1 MKKPTPKLQ
10 PKIFKSALP
19 DLKEIPMDE
28 VGRIKSSLE
37 ALNPEEI
44 INNAL
49 KASNS
54 IYDSN
59 ITKIKKDD
67 LLEQTKSKA
76 VMNFITELKNKN
88 EQQMRDAFNEK
99 VDEYNK
105 GTQVIIEKTKKEKDQ
120 YLTQYNSIKEE
131 NMRLVNQITQINNEF
146 RKLEKQLKESQ
157 TAIYKLQTRFE
168 IFNKHKPLFD
178 EFIKEFPTQNPVDI
192 MKEVILRK
200 DQSTLLISEYNKAKN
215 AIDEIKKEKMNDE
228 KASRR
233 AIDELSQKIYDLE
246 QSTKGKSEKYQKEIL
261 SLQNELS
268 VLKRYKDE
276 NILLHNMLFRIYNK
290 LFDAFR
296 LDKNVKIDDKYL
308 NVQEKDFKPDL
319 FNNEEISRYI
329 EIMIADMKPVSSG
342 KLLRETVACANMM
355 VRVYL
360 KDKVNLRYDPVN
372 TFKDLKML
380 MESKEEKILKLSEQN
395 KNLAIQVNQLFLE
408 KKHLMSEIKHLQS
421 QMSYARNRNSLPI
434 RKKTVESLKHREPS
448 FPQTVKDK
456 NLKLSFEKI
465 KNKTEHDFHT
475 NKITKRSSLHNRSYE
490 QGSFENEDE
499 NQNKPSSSIRRKAQ
513 SVSNISSVKSMTKSK
528 DFLNENE
535 AQKFK
540 DLSKSKNNDKL
551 YKTHGYQNLVSN
563 LAGFKELVE
572 HTNRLFLYKAK
583 MSAKH
588 KNHLKANKFQSVDK
602 KYRPLSS
609 SQSAVFHNRLKD
621 DIVSKI
627 NGLINTIEKSDKN

>member
-10 PKIFKSALP
+10 PKLFKSALP

-49 KASNS
+49 KDSNS

-59 ITKIKKDD
+59 ITNIKKDD

-88 EQQMRDAFNEK
+88 EQQMRNAFNEK

-146 RKLEKQLKESQ
+146 RKLEEQLKESQ

-178 EFIKEFPTQNPVDI
+178 EFIKEFPTHNPVDI

-215 AIDEIKKEKMNDE
+215 AIDELKKEKMNDE
-228 KASRR
+228 KTSRR

-395 KNLAIQVNQLFLE
+395 KNLEIQVNQLFLE

-421 QMSYARNRNSLPI
+421 QMSYARNRNPLPI
-434 RKKTVESLKHREPS
+434 RKKTV
-448 FPQTVKDK
+448 
-456 NLKLSFEKI
+456 
-465 KNKTEHDFHT
+465 
-475 NKITKRSSLHNRSYE
+475 
-490 QGSFENEDE
+490 
-499 NQNKPSSSIRRKAQ
+499 
-513 SVSNISSVKSMTKSK
+513 
-528 DFLNENE
+528 
-535 AQKFK
+535 
-540 DLSKSKNNDKL
+540 
-551 YKTHGYQNLVSN
+551 
-563 LAGFKELVE
+563 
-572 HTNRLFLYKAK
+572 
-583 MSAKH
+583 
-588 KNHLKANKFQSVDK
+588 
-602 KYRPLSS
+602 
-609 SQSAVFHNRLKD
+609 
-621 DIVSKI
+621 
-627 NGLINTIEKSDKN
+627 